1 MSRFLLG
8 IILNTGFIVVE
19 IIYGFMANSVALI
32 ADAVH
37 NASDVLGLVLVWAS
51 YYLADRR
58 APHKF
63 TFGYKNATI
72 FAAFLNCII
81 LLLAIANLLW
91 TSLHRLHTP
100 QPVASTIVIFVAAIG
115 VFINGLTAL
124 LFLKDRQKDI
134 NIHALFLNMALD
146 TILSISVVIGG
157 VLIWW
162 RGWNLIDPILG
173 IIIALTIIYSFW
185 GVFKESIN
193 LIFQAVPSSID
204 LQELIAAIKSMEHVA
219 SYHDLHVWA
228 LSTTETALSVHI
240 VTSTQH
246 YNPLL
251 IHDLAQIFRDRFNIQ
266 HTTIQMEIAVIAAD
280 CNSDC

>member
-8 IILNTGFIVVE
+8 IVLNTGFIVLE
-19 IIYGFMANSVALI
+19 IIYGFVANSVALI
-32 ADAVH
+32 ADATH

-51 YYLADRR
+51 YYIADRR

-72 FAAFLNCII
+72 FAAFLNCVI
-81 LLLAIANLLW
+81 LLFAIANLLW
-91 TSLHRLHTP
+91 TSLHRLHAP
-100 QPVASTIVIFVAAIG
+100 QPVASTIVIYVATIG
-115 VFINGLTAL
+115 VFINGVTAL
-124 LFLKDRQKDI
+124 LFIKDRQTDI

-146 TILSISVVIGG
+146 TVLSVSVVIGG
-157 VLIWW
+157 LLIWW
-162 RGWNLIDPILG
+162 QGWNLIDPILG

-193 LIFQAVPSSID
+193 LIFQAVPANID
-204 LQELIAAIKSMEHVA
+204 IHEIIIAIESTGQIV

-228 LSTTETALSVHI
+228 ISTTETALSVHI
-240 VTSTQH
+240 VTNSQN
-246 YNPLL
+246 YNPVL
-251 IHDLAQIFRDRFNIQ
+251 IHDLARIFKDKFNIE
-266 HTTIQMEIAVIAAD
+266 HTTIQMEVEVFPVA

>member
-37 NASDVLGLVLVWAS
+37 NASDVLGLALVWAS

-72 FAAFLNCII
+72 FAAFLNCVI
-81 LLLAIANLLW
+81 LLFAIANLLW
-91 TSLHRLHTP
+91 TSLHRLYTP
-100 QPVASTIVIFVAAIG
+100 EPVASTIVMFVAAIG
-115 VFINGLTAL
+115 VLINGLTAL
-124 LFLKDRQKDI
+124 LFLKDRQNDI

-146 TILSISVVIGG
+146 TILSVSVVVGG
-157 VLIWW
+157 MLIWW

-193 LIFQAVPSSID
+193 LIFQAVPDSID
-204 LQELIAAIKSMEHVA
+204 LQELIAAIKNTEHVA

-240 VTSTQH
+240 VTSSQY

-251 IHDLAQIFRDRFNIQ
+251 IHDLAQTFKDRFNIQ
-266 HTTIQMEIAVIAAD
+266 HSTIQMEVAVIAAD

>member
-8 IILNTGFIVVE
+8 IILNAGFIVVE
-19 IIYGFMANSVALI
+19 IIYGLMANSVALI

-37 NASDVLGLVLVWAS
+37 NASDVLGLALVWAS
-51 YYLADRR
+51 YYIADQR

-81 LLLAIANLLW
+81 LLCAIANLLW
-91 TSLHRLHTP
+91 ESVHRFAAP
-100 QPVASTIVIFVAAIG
+100 EPVASTIVIYVAMFG
-115 VFINGLTAL
+115 VFINGVTAL
-124 LFLKDRQKDI
+124 LFVKDRQTDI
-134 NIHALFLNMALD
+134 NINALFLNMALD
-146 TILSISVVIGG
+146 TVLSISVVVGG
-157 VLIWW
+157 ILIWW
-162 RGWNLIDPILG
+162 KGWNIVDPTLG
-173 IIIALTIIYSFW
+173 IIIAVTIIYSFW

-193 LIFQAVPSSID
+193 LIFQAVPANID
-204 LQELIAAIKSMEHVA
+204 LHEIIAAIEAMQQVV

-240 VTSTQH
+240 VTDGQD

-251 IHDLAQIFRDRFNIQ
+251 IHDLAQIFRDKFKIN
-266 HTTIQMEIAVIAAD
+266 HTTIQMEVAGVATD
-280 CNSDC
+280 CSSDC

>member
-8 IILNTGFIVVE
+8 IVLNTGFIIVE
-19 IIYGFMANSVALI
+19 IIYGFVANSVALI

-51 YYLADRR
+51 YYIADRR

-63 TFGYKNATI
+63 TYGYKNATI

-81 LLLAIANLLW
+81 LLFAIANLLW
-91 TSLHRLHTP
+91 TSLHRLSDP
-100 QPVASTIVIFVAAIG
+100 EPVASTIVIFVAAIG
-115 VFINGLTAL
+115 VFINGITAL
-124 LFLKDRQKDI
+124 LFMKDRQSDI

-146 TILSISVVIGG
+146 TILSISVVVGG

-162 RGWNLIDPILG
+162 KGWNLIDPILG
-173 IIIALTIIYSFW
+173 IIIAVTIIYSFW

-204 LQELIAAIKSMEHVA
+204 LQELIAAIEGMDHIA

-228 LSTTETALSVHI
+228 LSTTETALSVHV
-240 VTSTQH
+240 VTSSQD

-251 IHDLAQIFRDRFNIQ
+251 IHDLAQMFRDKFNIQ
-266 HTTIQMEIAVIAAD
+266 HTTIQMEVAVIAAD
-280 CNSDC
+280 CSCYC

>member
-8 IILNTGFIVVE
+8 IVLNTGFIVVE

-37 NASDVLGLVLVWAS
+37 NASDVLGLTLVWVS
-51 YYLADRR
+51 YYIADRR

-72 FAAFLNCII
+72 FAAFFNCVI

-91 TSLHRLHTP
+91 TSLHRLHAP
-100 QPVASTIVIFVAAIG
+100 QPVTATIVIYVAAIG
-115 VFINGLTAL
+115 VFINGVTAL
-124 LFLKDRQKDI
+124 LFVKDRQTDI

-146 TILSISVVIGG
+146 TVLSISVVVGG
-157 VLIWW
+157 LLIWW
-162 RGWNLIDPILG
+162 QGWNLIDPILG
-173 IIIALTIIYSFW
+173 VIIALTIIYSFW

-193 LIFQAVPSSID
+193 LIFQAVPAAID
-204 LQELIAAIKSMEHVA
+204 IHEIIAAIQSTGQVV

-240 VTSTQH
+240 VTSSQN

-251 IHDLAQIFRDRFNIQ
+251 IHDLAQMFRDKFNIR
-266 HTTIQMEIAVIAAD
+266 HTTIQMEIDVIAAD